1 MKVIAKF
8 SVDETKCILELLSC
22 TSKPFGWTVPQK
34 RQQYVFIYL
43 QLWTPQSKKTKQES
57 KGVACNLFYAR
68 AEHLKELKL
77 ETHFKNDTPMNYN
90 FHCYNFNHL
99 YIFINI
105 ITLKNI
111 DIVSKNDIL
120 GKD

>member
-1 MKVIAKF
+1 MDTTVKKNKARIQG
-8 SVDETKCILELLSC
+8 SC
-22 TSKPFGWTVPQK
+22 MQFV
-34 RQQYVFIYL
+34 L
-43 QLWTPQSKKTKQES
+43 
-57 KGVACNLFYAR
+57 YAR

-90 FHCYNFNHL
+90 FHCYNFNHV

-120 GKD
+120 GKDWRKI